1 MRKPWQ
7 CFHAKKGTA
16 VTKPEKLLLLWVSVA
31 LLASAVL
38 PFVAQDQGYHQF
50 ADQRSFFG
58 LPNALDSLSNL
69 AFVCFAVWGLWW
81 QWRKRLT
88 FSSLALSRMATLF
101 FVGFLATGIGSF
113 WYHRAPDDAG
123 LVLDRLGMVI
133 AFAGVLGM
141 AAAHRVSAR
150 AGLALGLLALTLGPL
165 SVGWWQASGNVAPYA
180 LMQFG
185 GIALVVWLMFQSTA
199 APTSAHGPNWAA
211 LIAAYVLAKLF
222 ESFDLQVFQ
231 MTHQIVSGHTLKHL
245 AAACAA
251 LAVIYPR
258 RSPD

>member
-1 MRKPWQ
+1 M
-7 CFHAKKGTA
+7 
-16 VTKPEKLLLLWVSVA
+16 TKPEKLLLLWVGLA
-31 LLASAVL
+31 LLASAAL
-38 PFVAQDQGYHQF
+38 PFVAQDQSYHQF
-50 ADQRSFFG
+50 ADRRIFFG
-58 LPNALDSLSNL
+58 LPNTLDSLSNL
-69 AFVCFAVWGLWW
+69 AFIGFAGWGLVW
-81 QWRKRLT
+81 QRCGRLRFT
-88 FSSLALSRMATLF
+88 PVVLNRMATLF
-101 FVGFLATGIGSF
+101 FVGFLATGMGSF

-123 LVLDRLGMVI
+123 LALDRLGMVI

-150 AGLALGLLALTLGPL
+150 AGLALGLLALALGPL
-165 SVGWWQASGNVAPYA
+165 SVGWWQTSGNVAPYA

-185 GIALVVWLMFQSTA
+185 GIALVVWLMFQPTA
-199 APTSAHGPNWAA
+199 TRTASNGPNWAA

-222 ESFDLQVFQ
+222 ESFDQQLFQ

-258 RSPD
+258 TASG